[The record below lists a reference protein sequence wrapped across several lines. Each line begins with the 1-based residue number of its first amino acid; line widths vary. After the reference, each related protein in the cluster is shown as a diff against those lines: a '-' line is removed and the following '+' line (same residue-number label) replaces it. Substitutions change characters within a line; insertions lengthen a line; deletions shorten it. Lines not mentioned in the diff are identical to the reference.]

1 MLSGPVELLFLVDLM
16 ASCTCVV
23 DSRKGSSSFWFGLS
37 FLVLLFMMRLT
48 LFVLCGVEFMNC
60 LLKACAMFFA
70 VDLSL
75 LYNCIVRFGCGVVV
89 FPARWFIVFQYVC
102 VFDL

>member
-1 MLSGPVELLFLVDLM
+1 
-16 ASCTCVV
+16 
-23 DSRKGSSSFWFGLS
+23 
-37 FLVLLFMMRLT
+37 MMRLT

-75 LYNCIVRFGCGVVV
+75 LLNCIVRFGCGVVV

-102 VFDL
+102 VLFVIPFAVQFFLPLVCFVV

>member
-1 MLSGPVELLFLVDLM
+1 MLSGPDELLFLVDLM
-16 ASCTCVV
+16 ANCTCVV
-23 DSRKGSSSFWFGLS
+23 DTRQGSSSFWFDLS

-60 LLKACAMFFA
+60 LLKAC
-70 VDLSL
+70 L
-75 LYNCIVRFGCGVVV
+75 LLNWIVRFGCGVVV

-102 VFDL
+102 GFDL